1 MHHEPVKPGVG
12 RSPVAQTLATRGHA
26 AMRAAA
32 TQAWAF
38 AWTVGGRTAKAQALV
53 AQADYR
59 GASQLLLRLV
69 RKQPTNLGLLLS
81 LAFCQ
86 KWLGRK
92 GVHLQLLQEAHRLDD
107 RRVDVLY
114 ALAQALIDQRRSEEA
129 LPYLSLLK
137 DEFEFAAAVDRVLGA
152 LSMGRGD
159 AARAK
164 DFLLSGWL
172 SEFDN
177 PSAGHSYLFPLA
189 YAETDE
195 ARLAQEHQFWAD
207 TLPAIPTPDPAQAVA
222 PPSAALKALRLLP
235 QPSTKTPSSKIR
247 LAYWGAD
254 FREHSVRYFSR
265 PLIENHD
272 KTRFEVF
279 IYSQNDAELPY
290 DAQTEAF
297 KAAADYFFDVAL
309 LSDAELE
316 ALMLSHQLDVLVEL
330 SGHTAGNRLSMLTRR
345 LAPVQLTGLAYPPT
359 TGLRNVDGKFMD
371 PHIHTPQA
379 SAYYAENPLVL
390 PKALWCFDP
399 MTEVPDV
406 GPPPLEK
413 NGYITFA
420 CMGNLAKVTPQIVD
434 CWSQILRALPT
445 ARLLIQSP
453 SFADPAIA
461 RAFEAR
467 LDAAQ
472 IDRTQITLSPAQ
484 PTKDFWT
491 RYQEI
496 DLILDT
502 FPFNGG
508 TTSCYSAYAGVPLL
522 TLSGQSLIS
531 RVGRSIVCN
540 LGFES
545 LAVDSYEQYV
555 ARALELA
562 RDPALLATFRRE
574 ARERFRRSS
583 MGHGKT
589 FAAEFEAAAQALL
602 QQAQAGTLVNRSTVA
617 PLPQAL
623 LLQRAELVWYH
634 GHVDGSRRILDLCLR
649 HYPACGAAHVLRAR
663 QMARMGELEPARSHL
678 VEHLHGLEPAAAAD
692 AHLLLA
698 TIALNL
704 GVPAPV
710 QTALGAITIL
720 KAQGHLTPMQAR
732 HARLLAAAV
741 HSEAPAPA
749 GAAKRPSQ
757 SWGISVGAPGALRVL
772 VLVPCMLETDLQA
785 LEQQA
790 RSHCLHPPGWDIEYR
805 RCDPRDR
812 IGAYNTAL
820 AESTHG
826 MLVLMQPHLRLY
838 QPTLFTELAR
848 ALQDA
853 DVVGCGGALRWV
865 QKDWTLD
872 LPAYKAWGLLR
883 PSPVREGMVDMHLAG
898 DFDGPLVP
906 GAVVLDGKFLAC
918 KPAAVRGIEL
928 DEALYDSQW
937 LAEEDWTNRLHAA
950 GKRLLIHRN
959 LGLLTASTGNA
970 AQFGITQGQ
979 KQMLA
984 RLQLD
989 PLALTIRNYETISV
1003 PVPDAA
1009 AGVSALAQFFS
1020 ASDQPRA
1027 GAAGGVMLHGMSYA
1041 PPP

>member
-1 MHHEPVKPGVG
+1 MKPRAG
-12 RSPVAQTLATRGHA
+12 RSPVVQTLAARGHA
-26 AMRAAA
+26 AVRAVA
-32 TQAWAF
+32 TRAWVF
-38 AWTVGGRTAKAQALV
+38 AWTVGGRTAKVQALM

-59 GASQLLLRLV
+59 GASQLLFRLLT
-69 RKQPTNLGLLLS
+69 KQPSNLGLILS

-86 KWLGRK
+86 KRLLHK
-92 GVHLQLLQEAHRLDD
+92 ASHLKLLQEAHRLDD
-107 RRVDVLY
+107 RNPSILLDLTH
-114 ALAQALIDQRRSEEA
+114 ALVGMHRSEEA
-129 LPYLSLLK
+129 LPVLGLIK
-137 DEFEFAAAVDRVLGA
+137 DEPGFDAAVDRVLGSLA
-152 LSMGRGD
+152 MGRGD

-207 TLPAIPTPDPAQAVA
+207 TLPAIPTPDPAQALP
-222 PPSAALKALRLLP
+222 PPSATLKALRLLP
-235 QPSTKTPSSKIR
+235 QPPAKAPTSKIR

-272 KTRFEVF
+272 KTRFEVL

-290 DAQTEAF
+290 DVQTEAF

-316 ALMLSHQLDVLVEL
+316 GLMLSHQLDVLVEL
-330 SGHTAGNRLSMLTRR
+330 SGHTAGNRLPMFRR
-345 LAPVQLTGLAYPPT
+345 RFAPVQLTGLAYPPT
-359 TGLRNVDGKFMD
+359 TGLRTVDGKFMD

-390 PKALWCFDP
+390 PNALWCFDP
-399 MTEVPDV
+399 MAEVPGA

-434 CWSQILRALPT
+434 CWSNILRALPT
-445 ARLLIQSP
+445 ARLLIQSS

-472 IDRTQITLSPAQ
+472 IDRAQITLSPAQ

-502 FPFNGG
+502 YPFNGG

-540 LGFES
+540 LGFDS
-545 LAVDSYEQYV
+545 LAVDSYEAYV

-562 RDPALLATFRRE
+562 RDPALLVTFRRE
-574 ARERFRRSS
+574 ARARFQRSS
-583 MGHGKT
+583 MGDGKQ

-617 PLPQAL
+617 PLPAQL

-634 GHVDGSRRILDLCLR
+634 GHVDGSRRILDVCLR
-649 HYPACGAAHVLRAR
+649 HYPDCGAAHVLRAR
-663 QMARMGELEPARSHL
+663 QMARMGELTQARSL
-678 VEHLHGLEPAAAAD
+678 IVQHLHNLEPSAAVQ

-698 TIALNL
+698 SIALHL
-704 GVPAPV
+704 GTPEPV
-710 QTALGAITIL
+710 HTALGALTIL
-720 KAQGHLTPMQAR
+720 KAQGHLSATHAR

-741 HSEAPAPA
+741 QGGVVAQTS
-749 GAAKRPSQ
+749 KRPAEA
-757 SWGISVGAPGALRVL
+757 WGIRMTASAALRVL
-772 VLVPCMLETDLQA
+772 VLVPCMLEAELQA

-790 RSHCLHPPGWDIEYR
+790 RSQCMHPTGWNIEYR

-812 IGAYNTAL
+812 IGAYNAAL
-820 AESTHG
+820 AESTHD
-826 MLVLMQPHLRLY
+826 MLVFMQPHLRLY
-838 QPTLFTELAR
+838 QPGLFIELAR
-848 ALQDA
+848 ALEDA

-883 PSPVREGMVDMHLAG
+883 PSPVREGMVDIHLAG
-898 DFDGPLVP
+898 DFDGPRVP

-918 KPAAVRGIEL
+918 KPSVVRGIEL

-937 LAEEDWTNRLHAA
+937 LAEEDWTNRLHTA
-950 GKRLLIHRN
+950 GHRLLIHRN
-959 LGLLTASTGNA
+959 LGLLTASAGNP
-970 AQFGITQGQ
+970 AQFTITHGQ
-979 KQMLA
+979 KQLLT
-984 RLQLD
+984 RLGLD
-989 PLALTIRNYETISV
+989 PLALTIRNYQSISV
-1003 PVPDAA
+1003 PVPDARA
-1009 AGVSALAQFFS
+1009 AQAAIDAYFRS
-1020 ASDQPRA
+1020 ASYSKGD
-1027 GAAGGVMLHGMSYA
+1027 
-1041 PPP
+1041 

>member
-1 MHHEPVKPGVG
+1 MRPELLTPSAK
-12 RSPVAQTLATRGHA
+12 RSRMAQSVAARG
-26 AMRAAA
+26 RAAA
-32 TQAWAF
+32 QTVFSQAWAF
-38 AWTVGGRTAKAQALV
+38 AWTVGGRTAKAQALM
-53 AQADYR
+53 AQADYEA
-59 GASQLLLRLV
+59 ASHLLLRLV
-69 RKQPTNLGLLLS
+69 RKQPTQINLLLS

-86 KWLGRK
+86 KRLLRK
-92 GVHLQLLQEAHRLDD
+92 AAHLQVLQEAHRLDD
-107 RRVDVLY
+107 RRPDVLY
-114 ALAQALIDQRRSEEA
+114 ALAEALIDQRRSEEA
-129 LPYLSLLK
+129 LPYLGLLK
-137 DEFEFAAAVDRVLGA
+137 DESGFAATVDRVLGSLA
-152 LSMGRGD
+152 MGRGD

-164 DFLLSGWL
+164 EFQLSSWL
-172 SEFDN
+172 SEFEN
-177 PSAGHSYLFPLA
+177 RFAGGSYLFALA

-207 TLPAIPTPDPAQAVA
+207 TLPPSPIPAPATVLP
-222 PPSAALKALRLLP
+222 PPSAALKAVRSLP
-235 QPSTKTPSSKIR
+235 QPPAKPPNRKIR

-279 IYSQNDAELPY
+279 IYSQNDAEMPY

-316 ALMLSHQLDVLVEL
+316 DLMLSHQLDVLVEL
-330 SGHTAGNRLSMLTRR
+330 SGHTAGNRLPMLMRR
-345 LAPVQLTGLAYPPT
+345 LAAVQLTGLAYPPT

-390 PKALWCFDP
+390 PNALWCFDP

-445 ARLLIQSP
+445 ARLLIQSS
-453 SFADPAIA
+453 SFADPAIS

-502 FPFNGG
+502 YPFNGG

-531 RVGRSIVCN
+531 RVGRSIVSN
-540 LGFES
+540 LGFAT

-574 ARERFRRSS
+574 ARARFRRSS
-583 MGHGKT
+583 MGDGKK

-602 QQAQAGTLVNRSTVA
+602 QQAQAGALVNRSTVA

-704 GVPAPV
+704 GTPAPV
-710 QTALGAITIL
+710 QTALGALTIL

-741 HSEAPAPA
+741 HSDASA
-749 GAAKRPSQ
+749 GAAKRPGE
-757 SWGISVGAPGALRVL
+757 SWGVSMGAAVAMSVL
-772 VLVPCMLETDLQA
+772 VLVPCMLEADLQA

-790 RSHCLHPPGWDIEYR
+790 RSQCTHPPGWAIEYR

-820 AESTHG
+820 AESTHD

-928 DEALYDSQW
+928 DEDLYDSQW

-959 LGLLTASTGNA
+959 LGLLAASAGNPT
-970 AQFGITQGQ
+970 QFGITQGQ

-989 PLALTIRNYETISV
+989 PLALTIRNYESISV
-1003 PVPDAA
+1003 PVPDAVA
-1009 AGVSALAQFFS
+1009 AVAALERFF
-1020 ASDQPRA
+1020 
-1027 GAAGGVMLHGMSYA
+1027 GA
-1041 PPP
+1041 

>member
-1 MHHEPVKPGVG
+1 M
-12 RSPVAQTLATRGHA
+12 AQNLAARG
-26 AMRAAA
+26 RAAVQTA
-32 TQAWAF
+32 LTEAWAF
-38 AWTVGGRTAKAQALV
+38 AWTAGGRTAKAQALM
-53 AQADYR
+53 AQADYA
-59 GASQLLLRLV
+59 GASHLLLRLV
-69 RKQPTNLGLLLS
+69 RKQPTQISLLLS

-86 KWLGRK
+86 KRLLRK
-92 GVHLQLLQEAHRLDD
+92 AAHLQLLQEAHRLDD
-107 RRVDVLY
+107 RRPDVLY
-114 ALAQALIDQRRSEEA
+114 TLAEALIDQRRSEEA
-129 LPYLSLLK
+129 LPYLGLLK
-137 DEFEFAAAVDRVLGA
+137 DESGFAATVDRVLGSLA
-152 LSMGRGD
+152 MGRGD

-164 DFLLSGWL
+164 DFQLRGWL
-172 SEFDN
+172 SEFET
-177 PSAGHSYLFPLA
+177 PSAGGSYLFALA

-207 TLPAIPTPDPAQAVA
+207 TLPALPTPDPAQAVA
-222 PPSAALKALRLLP
+222 PPSAALKAQRLLP
-235 QPSTKTPSSKIR
+235 QPSAKTPSSKIR

-279 IYSQNDAELPY
+279 IYSQNDAEMPY
-290 DAQTEAF
+290 DVQTESF

-309 LSDAELE
+309 LSDAQLE

-330 SGHTAGNRLSMLTRR
+330 SGHTAGNRLPMLTRR

-399 MTEVPDV
+399 MTEVPEV

-445 ARLLIQSP
+445 ARLLIQSS

-467 LDAAQ
+467 LDTAQ
-472 IDRTQITLSPAQ
+472 IDRAQIMLSPAQ

-502 FPFNGG
+502 YPFNGG

-531 RVGRSIVCN
+531 RVGRSIVSN
-540 LGFES
+540 LGFDS

-574 ARERFRRSS
+574 ARARFQQSG

-589 FAAEFEAAAQALL
+589 FSAEFEAAAHALL
-602 QQAQAGTLVNRSTVA
+602 QQAQAGTLANRSTVA
-617 PLPQAL
+617 PLPQEL

-634 GHVDGSRRILDLCLR
+634 GHVEGSRRILDLCLR

-663 QMARMGELEPARSHL
+663 QMARMGELEAARSHI
-678 VEHLHGLEPAAAAD
+678 VEHLHSLEPAAAVE
-692 AHLLLA
+692 AHLLLG

-704 GVPAPV
+704 DTPAPV
-710 QTALGAITIL
+710 QTALGALTIL
-720 KAQGHLTPMQAR
+720 KARGHLTPTHAR
-732 HARLLAAAV
+732 HARLLAAAM
-741 HSEAPAPA
+741 HSGPDA
-749 GAAKRPSQ
+749 RPSGRQ
-757 SWGISVGAPGALRVL
+757 GASWGVRMGAPSALRVL
-772 VLVPCMLETDLQA
+772 VLVPSMRDA
-785 LEQQA
+785 DVDSLEQQA
-790 RSHCLHPPGWDIEYR
+790 RSQCTHPPGWDIAYR

-812 IGAYNTAL
+812 IGAYNEAL
-820 AESTHG
+820 AESTHD
-826 MLVLMQPHLRLY
+826 MLVFMQPYLRLY
-838 QPTLFTELAR
+838 QPALFTELAR

-883 PSPVREGMVDMHLAG
+883 PSPVREDMVDIHLAG

-906 GAVVLDGKFLAC
+906 NAVVLDGKFLAC

-937 LAEEDWTNRLHAA
+937 LAEEDWTNRLYVA
-950 GKRLLIHRN
+950 GRRLLIHRN
-959 LGLLTASTGNA
+959 LGLLTASAGNPV
-970 AQFGITQGQ
+970 QFGITQGQ
-979 KQMLA
+979 KQLLA

-989 PLALTIRNYETISV
+989 PLALTIRNYDSISA
-1003 PVPDAA
+1003 PVPDAV
-1009 AGVSALAQFFS
+1009 AGVAALAQFFS
-1020 ASDQPRA
+1020 A
-1027 GAAGGVMLHGMSYA
+1027 
-1041 PPP
+1041 

>member
-1 MHHEPVKPGVG
+1 V
-12 RSPVAQTLATRGHA
+12 
-26 AMRAAA
+26 RAALRA
-32 TQAWAF
+32 GYVRAWAF
-38 AWTVGGRTAKAQALV
+38 ACTVGGRTAKAYALM
-53 AQADYR
+53 AQADYP

-69 RKQPTNLGLLLS
+69 RKQPTNLELLLN
-81 LAFCQ
+81 LAFCH
-86 KWLGRK
+86 KRLGRK
-92 GVHLQLLQEAHRLDD
+92 EAQLQLLQEAHRLDD
-107 RRVDVLY
+107 SNPNIIFD
-114 ALAQALIDQRRSEEA
+114 LAQAMVDMRRSEEA
-129 LPYLSLLK
+129 LPLMGLIK
-137 DEFEFAAAVDRVLGA
+137 DEPGFSVMADRVLGSLA
-152 LSMGRGD
+152 MGRGD
-159 AARAK
+159 ATRAK
-164 DFLLSGWL
+164 DFQLSSWL
-172 SEFDN
+172 SAFDN
-177 PSAGHSYLFPLA
+177 PHAGHSYLFPLA

-207 TLPAIPTPDPAQAVA
+207 TLPAMSSPDPAQALT
-222 PPSAALKALRLLP
+222 PPSVALKALRQLP
-235 QPSTKTPSSKIR
+235 QPPAQTPNNKIR

-290 DAQTEAF
+290 DAQTDAF

-316 ALMLSHQLDVLVEL
+316 ALIQSHQIDVLVEL
-330 SGHTAGNRLSMLTRR
+330 SGHTAGNRLPMLTRR
-345 LAPVQLTGLAYPPT
+345 LAAVQLTGLAYPPT

-371 PHIHTPQA
+371 PHIHTPNA
-379 SAYYAENPLVL
+379 SFYYAENPLVL
-390 PKALWCFDP
+390 PNALWCFDP
-399 MTEVPDV
+399 MTAVPDV

-413 NGYITFA
+413 NGHITFA

-434 CWSQILRALPT
+434 CWSQILRALPS
-445 ARLLIQSP
+445 ARLLIQSG
-453 SFADPAIA
+453 SFFDSAIT

-472 IDRTQITLSPAQ
+472 IDRAQIILSPAQ

-502 FPFNGG
+502 YPFNGG

-531 RVGRSIVCN
+531 RVGRSIVSN
-540 LGFES
+540 LGFDT

-574 ARERFRRSS
+574 ARTRFQQSS
-583 MGHGKT
+583 MGNGKK
-589 FAAEFEAAAQALL
+589 FAAEFEAAALSLL

-617 PLPQAL
+617 PLPKQL

-649 HYPACGAAHVLRAR
+649 HYPACGAAHVFRAR
-663 QMARMGELEPARSHL
+663 QMARMGELTQARRHI
-678 VEHLHGLEPAAAAD
+678 VEHLHNLDPAAAAD

-704 GVPAPV
+704 ATPAPV
-710 QTALGAITIL
+710 QTALGALTVL
-720 KAQGHLTPMQAR
+720 KAQGHLTPTHLR
-732 HARLLAAAV
+732 HARLLAAAA
-741 HSEAPAPA
+741 HGGQTAQP
-749 GAAKRPSQ
+749 AKRQ
-757 SWGISVGAPGALRVL
+757 GEWGVSMGAPGALRVL
-772 VLVPCMLETDLQA
+772 VLVPCMLESDLQA
-785 LEQQA
+785 LQQQA
-790 RSHCLHPPGWDIEYR
+790 RSQCTHPPGWDIEYR

-820 AESTHG
+820 AESTHD
-826 MLVLMQPHLRLY
+826 MLVFMQPHLQLY
-838 QPTLFTELAR
+838 QPALFTELAR

-918 KPAAVRGIEL
+918 RPATLRGIEL
-928 DEALYDSQW
+928 DEDLYDSQW

-959 LGLLTASTGNA
+959 LGLLTASAGNSV
-970 AQFGITQGQ
+970 QFGITQGQ

-984 RLQLD
+984 RLKLD
-989 PLALTIRNYETISV
+989 PLALTIRNYETISA
-1003 PVPDAA
+1003 PVPDPIQ
-1009 AGVSALAQFFS
+1009 GVSAMRRYFGISDADHFS
-1020 ASDQPRA
+1020 PY
-1027 GAAGGVMLHGMSYA
+1027 LKK
-1041 PPP
+1041 

>member
-1 MHHEPVKPGVG
+1 M
-12 RSPVAQTLATRGHA
+12 
-26 AMRAAA
+26 
-32 TQAWAF
+32 
-38 AWTVGGRTAKAQALV
+38 
-53 AQADYR
+53 
-59 GASQLLLRLV
+59 
-69 RKQPTNLGLLLS
+69 
-81 LAFCQ
+81 
-86 KWLGRK
+86 
-92 GVHLQLLQEAHRLDD
+92 
-107 RRVDVLY
+107 
-114 ALAQALIDQRRSEEA
+114 
-129 LPYLSLLK
+129 
-137 DEFEFAAAVDRVLGA
+137 
-152 LSMGRGD
+152 
-159 AARAK
+159 
-164 DFLLSGWL
+164 
-172 SEFDN
+172 
-177 PSAGHSYLFPLA
+177 
-189 YAETDE
+189 
-195 ARLAQEHQFWAD
+195 
-207 TLPAIPTPDPAQAVA
+207 
-222 PPSAALKALRLLP
+222 
-235 QPSTKTPSSKIR
+235 
-247 LAYWGAD
+247 
-254 FREHSVRYFSR
+254 RYFSR

-272 KTRFEVF
+272 KSRFEVF

-290 DAQTEAF
+290 DAQSEAF

-316 ALMLSHQLDVLVEL
+316 DFMLSHQLDVLVEL
-330 SGHTAGNRLSMLTRR
+330 SGHTAGNRLPMLRRR

-379 SAYYAENPLVL
+379 PAYYAENPLVL
-390 PKALWCFDP
+390 PHALWCFDP

-434 CWSQILRALPT
+434 CWSQILRALPS
-445 ARLLIQSP
+445 ARLLIQSS
-453 SFADPAIA
+453 SFADVAIA

-467 LDAAQ
+467 LNAAH
-472 IDRTQITLSPAQ
+472 IDFRQITLSPAQ

-502 FPFNGG
+502 YPFNGG

-540 LGFES
+540 LGFPA
-545 LAVDSYEQYV
+545 LAVDSYAAYV
-555 ARALELA
+555 ERALELA
-562 RDPALLATFRRE
+562 RAPALLATFRRE
-574 ARERFRRSS
+574 ARVRFQRSS
-583 MGHGKT
+583 MGNGKK
-589 FAAEFEAAAQALL
+589 FASEFEAAAQALL
-602 QQAQAGTLVNRSTVA
+602 QQAQAGTLVNRSAVA
-617 PLPQAL
+617 PLPQPL

-634 GHVDGSRRILDLCLR
+634 GHVEGSRRILDLCLR

-663 QMARMGELEPARSHL
+663 QMARMGELTQARSLL
-678 VEHLHGLEPAAAAD
+678 VEHLHNLEPADAAN

-704 GVPAPV
+704 GTPAPV
-710 QTALGAITIL
+710 QTALGALTAL
-720 KAQGHLTPMQAR
+720 KAQGHLTPTHAR

-741 HSEAPAPA
+741 HSGPAAPPP
-749 GAAKRPSQ
+749 AKRQSQ
-757 SWGISVGAPGALRVL
+757 WGVTMVTPDALRVL
-772 VLVPCMLETDLQA
+772 MLAPCILETDMQA
-785 LEQQA
+785 LEQQV
-790 RSHCLHPPGWDIEYR
+790 RSQCKHPTGWDIEYR

-812 IGAYNTAL
+812 IGAYNDAL
-820 AESTHG
+820 AESTHDI
-826 MLVLMQPHLRLY
+826 LVFMQPHLQLY
-838 QPTLFTELAR
+838 QPALFTELAH
-848 ALQDA
+848 ALETA

-959 LGLLTASTGNA
+959 LGLLVPSAGA
-970 AQFGITQGQ
+970 PVHFGITQGQ
-979 KQMLA
+979 KQLLA

-989 PLALTIRNYETISV
+989 PLALTIRNYEIIST
-1003 PVPDAA
+1003 PVQDPIQGVNVMSRYF
-1009 AGVSALAQFFS
+1009 GVSETNHFAL
-1020 ASDQPRA
+1020 
-1027 GAAGGVMLHGMSYA
+1027 
-1041 PPP
+1041 

>member
-1 MHHEPVKPGVG
+1 MRPELLTPSAK
-12 RSPVAQTLATRGHA
+12 RSRMAQSLAARG
-26 AMRAAA
+26 RAAA
-32 TQAWAF
+32 QTAFSQAWAF
-38 AWTVGGRTAKAQALV
+38 AWTVGGRTAKAQALM
-53 AQADYR
+53 AQADYEA
-59 GASQLLLRLV
+59 ASHLLLRLV
-69 RKQPTNLGLLLS
+69 RKQPTQINLLLS

-86 KWLGRK
+86 KRLLRK
-92 GVHLQLLQEAHRLDD
+92 AAHLQVLQEAHRLDD
-107 RRVDVLY
+107 RRPDVLY
-114 ALAQALIDQRRSEEA
+114 ALAEALIDQRRSEEA
-129 LPYLSLLK
+129 LPYLGLLK
-137 DEFEFAAAVDRVLGA
+137 DESGFAATVDRVLGSLA
-152 LSMGRGD
+152 MGRGD

-164 DFLLSGWL
+164 EFQLSSWL
-172 SEFDN
+172 SEFEN
-177 PSAGHSYLFPLA
+177 RSAGGSYLFALA

-207 TLPAIPTPDPAQAVA
+207 TLPPSPIPAPATVLP
-222 PPSAALKALRLLP
+222 PPSAALKAVRSLP
-235 QPSTKTPSSKIR
+235 QPPAKPPNSKIR

-272 KTRFEVF
+272 KTRFEVV
-279 IYSQNDAELPY
+279 IYSQNDAEMPY

-316 ALMLSHQLDVLVEL
+316 GLMLSHQLDVLVEL
-330 SGHTAGNRLSMLTRR
+330 SGHTAGNRLPMLTRR

-390 PKALWCFDP
+390 PNAPWCFDP
-399 MTEVPDV
+399 MTEVPNV

-413 NGYITFA
+413 NGYVTFA

-434 CWSQILRALPT
+434 CWSHILRALPT

-453 SFADPAIA
+453 SFGDAAIA

-467 LDAAQ
+467 LDASQ
-472 IDRTQITLSPAQ
+472 IDRAQITLSPAQ

-502 FPFNGG
+502 YPFNGG

-540 LGFES
+540 LGFDS

-562 RDPALLATFRRE
+562 RDPALLTTFRRE
-574 ARERFRRSS
+574 ARTRFQQSS
-583 MGHGKT
+583 MGNGKK
-589 FAAEFEAAAQALL
+589 FAAEFEAAALSLL
-602 QQAQAGTLVNRSTVA
+602 QQAQAGALVNRSTVA

-634 GHVDGSRRILDLCLR
+634 GHVEGSRRILDLCLR
-649 HYPACGAAHVLRAR
+649 HYPAYGAAHVLRAR

-741 HSEAPAPA
+741 HSEAPA
-749 GAAKRPSQ
+749 GAAKRPSE

-790 RSHCLHPPGWDIEYR
+790 RSQCTHPPEWDIEYR

-812 IGAYNTAL
+812 IGAYNAAL
-820 AESTHG
+820 AESTHD
-826 MLVLMQPHLRLY
+826 MLVLMQPQLRLY
-838 QPTLFTELAR
+838 QPALFTELAR

-872 LPAYKAWGLLR
+872 MPAYKAWGLLR
-883 PSPVREGMVDMHLAG
+883 PSPVQDGIVDMHLAG

-928 DEALYDSQW
+928 DEDLYDSQW

-959 LGLLTASTGNA
+959 LGLLAASAGNPT
-970 AQFGITQGQ
+970 QFGITQGQ

-984 RLQLD
+984 RLELD
-989 PLALTIRNYETISV
+989 PLALTIRNYESISV
-1003 PVPDAA
+1003 PVPDAVA
-1009 AGVSALAQFFS
+1009 AVAALERFF
-1020 ASDQPRA
+1020 
-1027 GAAGGVMLHGMSYA
+1027 GA
-1041 PPP
+1041 

>member
-1 MHHEPVKPGVG
+1 VALLAKP
-12 RSPVAQTLATRGHA
+12 AQQPRHRV
-26 AMRAAA
+26 RAALSA
-32 TQAWAF
+32 GYRQAWAF
-38 AWTVGGRTAKAQALV
+38 AWTVGGRAAKAQALI
-53 AQADYR
+53 AQADY
-59 GASQLLLRLV
+59 ANANQLLLRLI
-69 RKQPTNLGLLLS
+69 RKQPTNLDLLLR

-86 KWLGRK
+86 KRLGRK
-92 GVHLQLLQEAHRLDD
+92 DAHLQLLQEAYRLDD
-107 RRVDVLY
+107 RNPNIISD
-114 ALAQALIDQRRSEEA
+114 LAQALVDSGRSEEA
-129 LPYLSLLK
+129 LPLMGLIK
-137 DEFEFAAAVDRVLGA
+137 DEPGFSAMADRVLGSVA
-152 LSMGRGD
+152 MRRGD

-164 DFLLSGWL
+164 DFQLNCWL
-172 SEFDN
+172 SAFDDAR
-177 PSAGHSYLFPLA
+177 AGQSYLFPLA

-195 ARLAQEHQFWAD
+195 ARLAQEHQFWAA
-207 TLPAIPTPDPAQAVA
+207 TLPAISSPDPAQALL
-222 PPSAALKALRLLP
+222 PSATLKALRRLP
-235 QPSTKTPSSKIR
+235 QPPAKTPNSKIR

-272 KTRFEVF
+272 KTRFEVL

-290 DAQTEAF
+290 DAQTDAF

-316 ALMLSHQLDVLVEL
+316 DFMLSHQLDVLVEL
-330 SGHTAGNRLSMLTRR
+330 SGHTAGNRLPMLTLR
-345 LAPVQLTGLAYPPT
+345 LAAVQLTGLAYPPT

-390 PKALWCFDP
+390 PNALWCFDP
-399 MTEVPDV
+399 MAEVPGA
-406 GPPPLEK
+406 GPPRLET

-434 CWSQILRALPT
+434 CWSQILRALPS
-445 ARLLIQSP
+445 AHLLIQAS
-453 SFADPAIA
+453 SFADPAMV

-467 LDAAQ
+467 LEAAQ
-472 IDRTQITLSPAQ
+472 IDRQQITLSAAQ

-491 RYQEI
+491 RFQEI

-502 FPFNGG
+502 YPFNGG

-522 TLSGQSLIS
+522 TLSGESLIS

-540 LGFES
+540 LGFDS
-545 LAVDSYEQYV
+545 LAVESYEQYV
-555 ARALELA
+555 ARALELV
-562 RDPALLATFRRE
+562 RNPALLARFRRE
-574 ARERFRRSS
+574 ARASFKQSS
-583 MGHGKT
+583 MGNGKK
-589 FAAEFEAAAQALL
+589 FATEFEAAAQALL

-617 PLPQAL
+617 PLPEQL
-623 LLQRAELVWYH
+623 LLQRAELVWYY
-634 GHVDGSRRILDLCLR
+634 GHVEGSRRILDLCLR

-663 QMARMGELEPARSHL
+663 QMARMGELTQARGHL
-678 VEHLHGLEPAAAAD
+678 VEHLHSLEPAAAAD

-704 GVPAPV
+704 GTPALV
-710 QTALGAITIL
+710 QTALGALTIL
-720 KAQGHLTPMQAR
+720 KAQGQLTPMQAR

-741 HSEAPAPA
+741 HSDVAAKAGKRSGEAWGVSK
-749 GAAKRPSQ
+749 GAAA
-757 SWGISVGAPGALRVL
+757 VMRVL
-772 VLVPCMLETDLQA
+772 VLIPCMLEADLQA

-790 RSHCLHPPGWDIEYR
+790 RGQCTHPPGWDIEYR
-805 RCDPRDR
+805 RCDPRER
-812 IGAYNTAL
+812 IGAYNAAL
-820 AESTHG
+820 AERTHD
-826 MLVLMQPHLRLY
+826 MLVFLQPHLQLY
-838 QPTLFTELAR
+838 QPALLTELAR
-848 ALQDA
+848 SLQDA

-883 PSPVREGMVDMHLAG
+883 PSPVRAGMVDMHLAG
-898 DFDGPLVP
+898 DFDGSLVP

-928 DEALYDSQW
+928 DEDLYDSQW

-959 LGLLTASTGNA
+959 LGLLIASAGNPM
-970 AQFGITQGQ
+970 QFGITQGQ
-979 KQMLA
+979 RQLLD

-989 PLALTIRNYETISV
+989 PLALTIRNYESISA
-1003 PVPDAA
+1003 PVPDAHA
-1009 AGVSALAQFFS
+1009 AQEGMDAYFRSATYPKG
-1020 ASDQPRA
+1020 D
-1027 GAAGGVMLHGMSYA
+1027 
-1041 PPP
+1041 

>member
-1 MHHEPVKPGVG
+1 
-12 RSPVAQTLATRGHA
+12 
-26 AMRAAA
+26 
-32 TQAWAF
+32 
-38 AWTVGGRTAKAQALV
+38 
-53 AQADYR
+53 
-59 GASQLLLRLV
+59 
-69 RKQPTNLGLLLS
+69 
-81 LAFCQ
+81 
-86 KWLGRK
+86 
-92 GVHLQLLQEAHRLDD
+92 
-107 RRVDVLY
+107 
-114 ALAQALIDQRRSEEA
+114 
-129 LPYLSLLK
+129 
-137 DEFEFAAAVDRVLGA
+137 
-152 LSMGRGD
+152 
-159 AARAK
+159 
-164 DFLLSGWL
+164 
-172 SEFDN
+172 
-177 PSAGHSYLFPLA
+177 
-189 YAETDE
+189 
-195 ARLAQEHQFWAD
+195 
-207 TLPAIPTPDPAQAVA
+207 
-222 PPSAALKALRLLP
+222 
-235 QPSTKTPSSKIR
+235 

-272 KTRFEVF
+272 KTRFGVV
-279 IYSQNDAELPY
+279 IYSQNDAEMPY

-297 KAAADYFFDVAL
+297 KSAADYFFDVAM

-316 ALMLSHQLDVLVEL
+316 GFMLSHQLDVLVEL
-330 SGHTAGNRLSMLTRR
+330 SGHTAGNRLPMLTRR

-359 TGLRNVDGKFMD
+359 TGLRSVDGKFMD

-390 PKALWCFDP
+390 PNALWCFDP
-399 MTEVPDV
+399 MTEVPGV

-413 NGYITFA
+413 NGYVTFA

-445 ARLLIQSP
+445 ARLLIQSS

-472 IDRTQITLSPAQ
+472 IDRAQITLSPAQ

-502 FPFNGG
+502 YPFNGG

-540 LGFES
+540 LGFDT

-574 ARERFRRSS
+574 ARTRFQQSS

-602 QQAQAGTLVNRSTVA
+602 QQAQAGALVNRSTVA

-634 GHVDGSRRILDLCLR
+634 GHVEGSRRILDLCLR

-663 QMARMGELEPARSHL
+663 QMARMGELEEARSH
-678 VEHLHGLEPAAAAD
+678 VVKHLHSLEPAAAAE

-698 TIALNL
+698 SIALNL
-704 GVPAPV
+704 GAPAPV
-710 QTALGAITIL
+710 QTALGALTIL
-720 KAQGHLTPMQAR
+720 KAQGHLTPTQAR

-741 HSEAPAPA
+741 HSDAVAQ
-749 GAAKRPSQ
+749 AAKRPTE
-757 SWGISVGAPGALRVL
+757 SWGISMNAPGALRVL
-772 VLVPCMLETDLQA
+772 VLVPCMLDADLYA

-790 RSHCLHPPGWDIEYR
+790 RRQCMHPPGWDIEYR

-820 AESTHG
+820 AESTHDI
-826 MLVLMQPHLRLY
+826 LVFMQPHLRLY
-838 QPTLFTELAR
+838 QPGLFTELAR

-883 PSPVREGMVDMHLAG
+883 PSPVREGMVDLHLAG

-918 KPAAVRGIEL
+918 KPAAVRGTEL
-928 DEALYDSQW
+928 NEDLYDSQW
-937 LAEEDWTNRLHAA
+937 LAEEDWTNRLHVA
-950 GKRLLIHRN
+950 GRRLLIHRN
-959 LGLLTASTGNA
+959 LGLLTGSAGNPM
-970 AQFGITQGQ
+970 QLGITQGQ
-979 KQMLA
+979 KQLLE

-989 PLALTIRNYETISV
+989 PLALTMRNYESISV

-1009 AGVSALAQFFS
+1009 AGAAALAQFFS
-1020 ASDQPRA
+1020 A
-1027 GAAGGVMLHGMSYA
+1027 
-1041 PPP
+1041 

>member
-1 MHHEPVKPGVG
+1 M
-12 RSPVAQTLATRGHA
+12 
-26 AMRAAA
+26 
-32 TQAWAF
+32 
-38 AWTVGGRTAKAQALV
+38 
-53 AQADYR
+53 AQADYSR
-59 GASQLLLRLV
+59 ASQLLLRLV
-69 RKQPTNLGLLLS
+69 RKQPTNLELLLN

-86 KWLGRK
+86 KRLGHK
-92 GVHLQLLQEAHRLDD
+92 NVQLQLLQEAHRLDD
-107 RRVDVLY
+107 RNPNIIFD
-114 ALAQALIDQRRSEEA
+114 LAQALVDMRCSEEA
-129 LPYLSLLK
+129 LPLMGLIK
-137 DEFEFAAAVDRVLGA
+137 DEPGFSVIADRALGSLA
-152 LSMGRGD
+152 MGRGD

-164 DFLLSGWL
+164 DFQLSSWL
-172 SEFDN
+172 SAFDN
-177 PSAGHSYLFPLA
+177 PHAGHSFLFPLA

-207 TLPAIPTPDPAQAVA
+207 TLPATSSPDPAQALS
-222 PPSAALKALRLLP
+222 PPSAALKALRQLP
-235 QPSTKTPSSKIR
+235 QPPAKTPNSKVR

-272 KTRFEVF
+272 KTRFEVVT
-279 IYSQNDAELPY
+279 YSQNDAELPY
-290 DAQTEAF
+290 DEQTDAF
-297 KAAADYFFDVAL
+297 KAAVDYFFDVAL

-316 ALMLSHQLDVLVEL
+316 ALMQSHQIDVLVEL
-330 SGHTAGNRLSMLTRR
+330 SGHTAGNRLPMLTRR

-390 PKALWCFDP
+390 PNALWCFDP
-399 MTEVPDV
+399 MAEVPDV

-445 ARLLIQSP
+445 SRLLIQSS

-472 IDRTQITLSPAQ
+472 IDRAQITLSPSQ

-502 FPFNGG
+502 YPFNGG

-531 RVGRSIVCN
+531 RVGRSVVCN
-540 LGFES
+540 LGFDT
-545 LAVDSYEQYV
+545 LAVDSYAQYV

-574 ARERFRRSS
+574 ARARFQQSS
-583 MGHGKT
+583 MGNGKK

-617 PLPQAL
+617 PLPEQL

-649 HYPACGAAHVLRAR
+649 HYPTCGAAHVLRAR
-663 QMARMGELEPARSHL
+663 QMARMGELEPARSHI
-678 VEHLHGLEPAAAAD
+678 VEHLHSLEPAATAD

-704 GVPAPV
+704 GMPAPV
-710 QTALGAITIL
+710 QTALGALNIL
-720 KAQGHLTPMQAR
+720 KAQGQLTRVQAR

-741 HSEAPAPA
+741 HSEAP
-749 GAAKRPSQ
+749 GHAAKRPGE
-757 SWGISVGAPGALRVL
+757 SWGISTGAPGALRVL

-790 RSHCLHPPGWDIEYR
+790 RSQCTHLPGWDIEYR

-820 AESTHG
+820 AESTHD

-838 QPTLFTELAR
+838 QPALFTELAR
-848 ALQDA
+848 ALQDV

-883 PSPVREGMVDMHLAG
+883 PSPVREGMVDVHLAG
-898 DFDGPLVP
+898 DFDGPLVH

-928 DEALYDSQW
+928 DEDLYDSQW

-950 GKRLLIHRN
+950 GRRLLIHRN
-959 LGLLTASTGNA
+959 LGLLTASAGNP

-979 KQMLA
+979 KQLLA
-984 RLQLD
+984 RLELD
-989 PLALTIRNYETISV
+989 PLALTIRNYESISA
-1003 PVPDAA
+1003 PVPDARA
-1009 AGVSALAQFFS
+1009 AQETMDAYFRSANYPKG
-1020 ASDQPRA
+1020 D
-1027 GAAGGVMLHGMSYA
+1027 
-1041 PPP
+1041 

>member
-1 MHHEPVKPGVG
+1 M
-12 RSPVAQTLATRGHA
+12 AQNLALRG
-26 AMRAAA
+26 RAAA
-32 TQAWAF
+32 QTAFTHAWAF
-38 AWTVGGRTAKAQALV
+38 AWTAGGRTAKAQALM
-53 AQADYR
+53 AQADYE
-59 GASQLLLRLV
+59 GASHLLLRLV
-69 RKQPTNLGLLLS
+69 RKQPTNLNFLLS

-86 KWLGRK
+86 RRLGSK
-92 GVHLQLLQEAHRLDD
+92 AAHLQLLQEAHRLDD
-107 RRVDVLY
+107 RRPDVLY
-114 ALAQALIDQRRSEEA
+114 TLTETLIDQSRSEEA
-129 LPYLSLLK
+129 LPYLGLLK
-137 DEFEFAAAVDRVLGA
+137 DESGFAATVDRVLGS

-164 DFLLSGWL
+164 EFRLSSWL
-172 SEFDN
+172 SEFEN
-177 PSAGHSYLFPLA
+177 RSAGHSYLFSLA

-207 TLPAIPTPDPAQAVA
+207 TLPATSTPDPVQALP
-222 PPSAALKALRLLP
+222 PPSGALKTLRLLP
-235 QPSTKTPSSKIR
+235 QPPAKTATSKVR

-272 KTRFEVF
+272 KTRFEVV

-297 KAAADYFFDVAL
+297 KATADYFFDVGL
-309 LSDAELE
+309 LSEAELE
-316 ALMLSHQLDVLVEL
+316 GLMLSHQLDVLVEL
-330 SGHTAGNRLSMLTRR
+330 SGHTAGTRLPMLTRR
-345 LAPVQLTGLAYPPT
+345 LARVQLTGLAYPPT

-390 PKALWCFDP
+390 PNALWCFDP

-413 NGYITFA
+413 NGHITFA

-434 CWSQILRALPT
+434 CWSQILRALPS
-445 ARLLIQSP
+445 ARLLIQSG
-453 SFADPAIA
+453 SFFDPAIT

-467 LDAAQ
+467 LEAAQ

-502 FPFNGG
+502 YPFNGG

-540 LGFES
+540 LGFDS

-555 ARALELA
+555 SRALELA
-562 RDPALLATFRRE
+562 LDPALLATFRRE
-574 ARERFRRSS
+574 ARARFRRSS
-583 MGHGKT
+583 MGNGKK

-617 PLPQAL
+617 PLPEQL

-649 HYPACGAAHVLRAR
+649 QYPACGAAHVLRAR

-710 QTALGAITIL
+710 QTALGALTIL

-741 HSEAPAPA
+741 HSEAP
-749 GAAKRPSQ
+749 GHAAKRPGE
-757 SWGISVGAPGALRVL
+757 SWGISLGAPGALRVL
-772 VLVPCMLETDLQA
+772 VLVPCMLGTDLQA

-790 RSHCLHPPGWDIEYR
+790 RGQCTHPPGWDIEYR

-820 AESTHG
+820 AESTHD
-826 MLVLMQPHLRLY
+826 MLVFMQPHLQLY
-838 QPTLFTELAR
+838 QPALFTELAR

-937 LAEEDWTNRLHAA
+937 LAEEDWTNRLRAA
-950 GKRLLIHRN
+950 GRRLLIHRN
-959 LGLLTASTGNA
+959 LGLLVANVGNPV
-970 AQFGITQGQ
+970 QFGIAQGQ
-979 KQMLA
+979 KQWLA
-984 RLQLD
+984 RLQLE
-989 PLALTIRNYETISV
+989 PLALTIRNYDSISA
-1003 PVPDAA
+1003 PVPDARA
-1009 AGVSALAQFFS
+1009 AQEAMDAYF
-1020 ASDQPRA
+1020 RA
-1027 GAAGGVMLHGMSYA
+1027 ATYPKGD
-1041 PPP
+1041 